1 MGIKRLSIQLANQIA
16 AGEVVERP
24 ASVVKELLENA
35 VDAGASL
42 ITLEI
47 RSSGKTLIKVTD
59 NGKGIVADELPLAL
73 APHATSKI
81 ETLEDLSAIR
91 TLGFRGEAL
100 ASIASVSRLTLIS
113 RTADAEHAFQVHVEG
128 AEQHPVVEPA
138 IHNQGTSVIVRE
150 LFFNTPARRR
160 FLKSDK
166 TEFNHIKEL
175 ITKIALVNCDTE
187 FKFISDGKTV
197 FSVPAHGKAKMAQR
211 IAALLGSEFKHNLLS
226 FDNTDEAFVR
236 KYNHYQSYMA
246 SRNGGY
252 VPFHNSSDYEN
263 SDDLERDSLNSKLL
277 QIHGV
282 LLRPPANRSLPDRL
296 LTFLNG
302 RCIADRTVN
311 HAIREAFLNVLQGNS
326 EVKPCVRGVIFLQ
339 CDPHI
344 VDVNVHPRKDEVR
357 FHNSNLIHDCI
368 RNNIYAVLATS
379 GLNDKNASQTSFE
392 LEDDFGNEEELTVH
406 NASID
411 TKASV
416 AAASNE
422 TTTQGFTH
430 LSSSAQQ
437 TTALQDNNAFAQEVA
452 SYLERTQRPM
462 HSQGNAYDEE
472 ASLCGR
478 LADFGAIRTGLGEL
492 EAIRGAQKVS
502 APFIE
507 AFKESK
513 LKKQQGTLSL
523 NTQTSDESEDEFK
536 EAVSSNTLAK
546 SYGLKT
552 NMLKVEPNIGK
563 ARGYKDE
570 EAKSKS
576 DNDLSM
582 FITEDGAEDDSIS
595 SLIALQEEFINE
607 QEQTARVSNSSS
619 NSSSNANS
627 SSHAT
632 SHGSHASNPSSQAT
646 CQSSFASKFDA
657 HSLEHSSQG
666 SSSAKLREDAGTVAN
681 VTAANIAA
689 DKADADAGS
698 QLGIADANEL
708 GAAEA
713 QGYSAQ
719 NSSAADELESTDE
732 SDKDLP
738 SGGEAKGHS
747 DQSAAVRALY
757 GASGNGFKG
766 RSIYE
771 KAEAANRFE
780 RMTIDN
786 VSSMLDVLNNGT
798 EDTHKINVDYSGALS
813 LANRRSNIK
822 FLHLVAADVALIM
835 ADQRYFMVRLS
846 ELYFNLLMDK
856 YLLDVAK
863 DQVRTKELTMPFSI
877 RTDSII
883 VKAFKRQDVLCAAL
897 RCGFSVKSSQARGC
911 IDILGIPEFISGSNL
926 ALVALNALQLISAGT
941 DAILS
946 EGQCPEQLAYNL
958 SRCKAI
964 SINTEYD
971 AKELTEKLSSA
982 EQLILRAKDLS
993 VKEVDLF
1000 SIASQMLS

>member
-1 MGIKRLSIQLANQIA
+1 MGIKRLSVQLANQIA

-406 NASID
+406 NASVD

-416 AAASNE
+416 AATSDE

-437 TTALQDNNAFAQEVA
+437 ATALQDNSAFAQEVV

-462 HSQGNAYDEE
+462 HSPGNAHDEE

-478 LADFGAIRTGLGEL
+478 LADFGAIRTGLVEL

-513 LKKQQGTLSL
+513 LKKQQGTFSL

-536 EAVSSNTLAK
+536 ETASSNTLAK

-563 ARGYKDE
+563 TRGYKDE

-595 SLIALQEEFINE
+595 SLIALQKEFINE
-607 QEQTARVSNSSS
+607 QEQTDRSS
-619 NSSSNANS
+619 NS

-632 SHGSHASNPSSQAT
+632 S
-646 CQSSFASKFDA
+646 QSSFASKLDA
-657 HSLEHSSQG
+657 HSLEQSSKG
-666 SSSAKLREDAGTVAN
+666 SISAKLREDAG
-681 VTAANIAA
+681 TAANIAA
-689 DKADADAGS
+689 DKADANESCALASGES
-698 QLGIADANEL
+698 QEL
-708 GAAEA
+708 WTAEA
-713 QGYSAQ
+713 QGHGAQ
-719 NSSAADELESTDE
+719 NSSTADELESTDE
-732 SDKDLP
+732 SDKDFP

-771 KAEAANRFE
+771 KAEAANRIE

-786 VSSMLDVLNNGT
+786 VSSMLDALNDGT

-993 VKEVDLF
+993 VQEVDLL

>member
-246 SRNGGY
+246 SRNGSY

-416 AAASNE
+416 AATSDE
-422 TTTQGFTH
+422 TATKGFTH

-513 LKKQQGTLSL
+513 LKKQQGTLSP
-523 NTQTSDESEDEFK
+523 NPQTSDESEDEFK
-536 EAVSSNTLAK
+536 EAASSNNLAK

-619 NSSSNANS
+619 NANS

-646 CQSSFASKFDA
+646 SQSSFASKFDA
-657 HSLEHSSQG
+657 HSLEQSSQG
-666 SSSAKLREDAGTVAN
+666 SISAKQREDAGTVAN

-719 NSSAADELESTDE
+719 NSSTADELESTYE

-771 KAEAANRFE
+771 KAEAANRIE

-786 VSSMLDVLNNGT
+786 VSSMLDALNDGI

-877 RTDSII
+877 RTESII

-941 DAILS
+941 DTILS